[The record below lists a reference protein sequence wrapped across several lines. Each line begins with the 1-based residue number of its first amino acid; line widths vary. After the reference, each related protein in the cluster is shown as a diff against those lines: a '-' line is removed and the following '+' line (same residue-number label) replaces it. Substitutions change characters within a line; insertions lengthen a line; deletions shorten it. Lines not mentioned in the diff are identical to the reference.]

1 MRGITLHP
9 LLFTSERT
17 NHESRTNMPTTQA
30 IPSGLAVDPKALGD
44 LRAHAAKDPQGA
56 LKDAAREFETLF
68 LDMMMKSMRTAAP
81 GKSMLDSEG
90 TRVFTGLLDHEFSRK
105 LADQGGNRVGG
116 RRGLRMG
123 QRRAEQ
129 GAGAEN
135 RQKFHA
141 ISINENN
148 MDNLH

>member
-1 MRGITLHP
+1 
-9 LLFTSERT
+9 
-17 NHESRTNMPTTQA
+17 MPTTQA
-30 IPSGLAVDPKALGD
+30 IASGLAVDPKALGD

-105 LADQGGNRVGG
+105 LADQGGL
-116 RRGLRMG
+116 GLADMLVK
-123 QRRAEQ
+123 QLSKLAQPTPEADAATVKKPLNLPIRRA
-129 GAGAEN
+129 
-135 RQKFHA
+135 
-141 ISINENN
+141 
-148 MDNLH
+148 